1 MTAEQVSQCVDRYGN
16 EIYRFCRHLTGSTA
30 EGEELYQDTFLKAIE
45 LSEQMDASQNPKS
58 YLISIAIRL
67 WKNKKRKFA
76 WRTRIATMQ
85 SADAEEENGQPL
97 GDPNTL
103 SPEETLL
110 DRECK
115 AAVAHCVNALPAT
128 YRLPICLYYAAELPI
143 RDIAAILHLPEGTV
157 KRRLH
162 HARKQI
168 KQELEAMGY
177 E

>member
-1 MTAEQVSQCVDRYGN
+1 MTAAQLSQCADRYGA
-16 EIYRFCRHLTGSTA
+16 EIYGFCKHLTGSTA
-30 EGEELYQDTFLKAIE
+30 EGEELYQDTFLKAME
-45 LSEQMDASQNPKS
+45 LSEQIDAANNPKS
-58 YLISIAIRL
+58 YLLSIAVRL

-76 WRTRIATMQ
+76 WRMRIAAMQ
-85 SADAEEENGQPL
+85 SADAKEEHDQPL

-115 AAVAHCVNALPAT
+115 AAVARCVNALPPT
-128 YRLPICLYYAAELPI
+128 YRLPICLYYSAELPI
-143 RDIAAILHLPEGTV
+143 REIAAILKLPEGTV

-162 HARKQI
+162 QARKQI
-168 KQELEAMGY
+168 KQELEGMGY